1 VPGLQTWNAG
11 PLTKGLLDT
20 VTLGADLSGACR
32 YLRNAIYT
40 GGSQLGVRPGTALAL
55 TLKDDAGT
63 PAAITSVCAI
73 VPFADGALAVGH
85 STATLKVYL
94 YRLTATMDGW
104 YNAAGVL
111 QSTLFPEPV
120 GALWTGAATA
130 PDVLVT
136 EGLGTAY
143 IANTGAADDS
153 GLYYPTKSYT
163 IPATIA
169 TMTADLDNSG
179 GAEDLYFSGVV
190 AFKQHLWAWGFGA
203 GTTVGTTTY
212 RPELAR
218 FSAPNFGAF
227 SAADSITLGDRVR
240 SVRERIIGAGVAGD
254 ALFLGGA
261 RMLTR
266 VTGFGRSSWIKEP
279 LDRSYGFVGPKS
291 MVTAGDTLYYWSH
304 QGPLRIT
311 ADSAPEPL
319 WDALPATVATV
330 INESRIVAGFDAD
343 RNQVLFAY
351 DSGSGVGR
359 AFCAYDV
366 RRDVWLGPDA
376 DLGVAIRSMGT
387 VEPIYASTAT
397 PPVGPSAPPTIP
409 ASTSSVGTTTATANW
424 TNGDSS
430 AETVVEY
437 GLQSAGTYTVATTVS
452 AGIATYTLTGLTAGL
467 AYQWRVRHVRN
478 GQYSAYYGPSASTQ
492 FTTTTSGGGA
502 LVAPSSC
509 LLAQDAVAFG
519 GHSNWDISWVN
530 SGESGVSTEVSTSIN
545 GAAFVLQST
554 QGPGVSSYSV
564 RLATASGTVQA
575 EVRHVKSAETPS
587 SYAFSGTET
596 VL

>member
-11 PLTKGLLDT
+11 PLTKGLLDS
-20 VTLGADLSGACR
+20 VTLGAELAGVCR
-32 YLRNAIYT
+32 YLRNAVYT

-55 TLKDDAGT
+55 TCKDDAGT
-63 PAAITSVCAI
+63 PAAITSICAI
-73 VPFADGALAVGH
+73 VPFGDGVLVVGH

-94 YRLTATMDGW
+94 YRLSATMDGW

-153 GLYYPTKSYT
+153 GLYYPTKSYVS
-163 IPATIA
+163 PATIA
-169 TMTADLDNSG
+169 TLTADLDNSG

-279 LDRSYGFVGPKS
+279 LDRSYGFVGPKC

-304 QGPLRIT
+304 QGPMRIT
-311 ADSAPEPL
+311 ADSGPEPL

-330 INESRIVAGFDAD
+330 VNESRIVAGFDAD

-376 DLGVAIRSMGT
+376 DLGLAIRCMGT

-397 PPVGPSAPPTIP
+397 PPVGPSGPPTS
-409 ASTSSVGTTTATANW
+409 ATNTSTGTTTSTAGW
-424 TNGDSS
+424 TTGDAA
-430 AETVVEY
+430 AETVVESELAS
-437 GLQSAGTYTVATTVS
+437 GGTYAEVTTLA
-452 AGIATYTLTGLTAGL
+452 AGVTSYAFSGLTASTS
-467 AYQWRVRHVRN
+467 YNWRVRHKRN
-478 GQYSAYYGPSASTQ
+478 GQYSAYLTSS
-492 FTTTTSGGGA
+492 FTTTGSGGT
-502 LVAPSSC
+502 LTAPSNCVLSQI
-509 LLAQDAVAFG
+509 APAT
-519 GHSNWDISWVN
+519 ISATWTN
-530 SGESGVSTEVSTSIN
+530 SGESGVSTEVWRQIN
-545 GAAFVLQST
+545 ADPYTLQT
-554 QGPGVSSYSV
+554 TAGVGVASYSSTAPVVPGDTV
-564 RLATASGTVQA
+564 RL
-575 EVRHVKSAETPS
+575 EVRHTKS
-587 SYAFSGTET
+587 SYTESSFAVSNAVNIT
-596 VL
+596 